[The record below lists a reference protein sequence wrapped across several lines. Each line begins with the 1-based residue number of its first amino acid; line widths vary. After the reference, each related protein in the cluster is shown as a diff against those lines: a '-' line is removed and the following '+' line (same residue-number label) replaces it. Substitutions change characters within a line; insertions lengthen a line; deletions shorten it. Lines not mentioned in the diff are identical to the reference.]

1 MNQVAR
7 NCGKM
12 VDMEEPAG
20 KELQTVS
27 DSQALE
33 RRASGRG
40 NARKQASA
48 VSEPTVIAADA
59 VRSLVSK
66 LSQRYCKDGRPF
78 AIASLDILEYEQVSN
93 VLGAGA
99 AEQLDR
105 LGKVVCTNSLRGSD
119 RVCFFEPGHILILLP
134 DTNEASAH
142 LVMERITQSIA
153 SAKLQHKNKPLRASG
168 AFQVAASDIAESG
181 VEILAPDT
189 EALMELVGYK
199 FDAQGHLYNTQL
211 SSMRLFTKKQRPFS
225 GSFSVWSD
233 RYINIQTTK
242 LEKSVDSSPLPQGV
256 IFIRATAEDQW
267 QANRTVNLK
276 MFELAD
282 RAGKFDADALG
293 LVARRARV
301 LQQIDHPGVSRL
313 VDFHTYED
321 RCLYLI
327 ENQVIG
333 KPLINVRA
341 NLETVLGWGIQLCNT
356 LIYLQGLMPPLIP
369 PPLKI
374 ENFIVSADNQIVL
387 LDYEMPYLLSPLMVQ
402 SDIPETDLSPLS
414 APYNRFGMENLL
426 MFLYDMIAKSEQNRN
441 LSELFDVK
449 DADKLSE
456 KLNSLFKI
464 RAELKKAVD
473 KISAGATA

>member
-1 MNQVAR
+1 
-7 NCGKM
+7 
-12 VDMEEPAG
+12 MEEPVETAE
-20 KELQTVS
+20 KQMERPQE
-27 DSQALE
+27 SQALE
-33 RRASGRG
+33 RRAGGRSGTRRSS
-40 NARKQASA
+40 NTTN
-48 VSEPTVIAADA
+48 EPSLIAPDG
-59 VRSLVSK
+59 VKSLITK

-93 VLGAGA
+93 VLGAVA

-119 RVCFFEPGHILILLP
+119 RLCFFEPGHILIILP
-134 DTNEASAH
+134 DTTEEAANI
-142 LVMERITQSIA
+142 VMERITQSIA

-168 AFQVAASDIAESG
+168 AFQVAASDIAEDG
-181 VEILAPDT
+181 AEILAPDT
-189 EALMELVGYK
+189 EALMESIGYK
-199 FDAQGHLYNTQL
+199 FDAQDHLYNTQL

-233 RYINIQTTK
+233 RYVNIITTK
-242 LEKSVDSSPLPQGV
+242 LEKSVDNSPLPQGV
-256 IFIRATAEDQW
+256 IFIRATAEDMW

-282 RAGKFDADALG
+282 RAAKFDPDALA

-333 KPLINVRA
+333 KPLGSIRA
-341 NLETVLGWGIQLCNT
+341 NLETVLAWGVQLCNT

-374 ENFIVSADNQIVL
+374 ENFVVSAENQIVL
-387 LDYEMPYLLSPLMVQ
+387 LDYELPYLLSPLMVQ
-402 SDIPETDLSPLS
+402 HDSSSETNASPLS
-414 APYNRFGMENLL
+414 APYNRFGLENLL
-426 MFLYDMIAKSEQNRN
+426 MFLYDMIAKSEHHRD
-441 LSELFDVK
+441 LSDLFDVK
-449 DADKLSE
+449 DSDRLSE

-464 RAELKKAVD
+464 RAELKKAID

>member
-1 MNQVAR
+1 MGA
-7 NCGKM
+7 M
-12 VDMEEPAG
+12 DEPAD
-20 KELQTVS
+20 KDPHAVI

-33 RRASGRG
+33 RRANGRG
-40 NARKQASA
+40 SARKQSGRTE
-48 VSEPTVIAADA
+48 EPTVVAADG
-59 VRSLVSK
+59 VRSVVAK
-66 LSQRYCKDGRPF
+66 QAQRYCKDGRPF
-78 AIASLDILEYEQVSN
+78 AVASLDILEYEQVSN

-134 DTNEASAH
+134 DTTEAAAI

-168 AFQVAASDIAESG
+168 AFQVAASDTDESG
-181 VEILAPDT
+181 IEILAPDT
-189 EALMELVGYK
+189 DALMEEVGYK
-199 FDAQGHLYNTQL
+199 FDAQGNLYNTQL

-233 RYINIQTTK
+233 RYVNIQTTK
-242 LEKSVDSSPLPQGV
+242 LETSVDQSPLPQGV
-256 IFIRATAEDQW
+256 IFIRATAQDQW

-282 RAGKFDADALG
+282 RAGKFDPEALA

-301 LQQIDHPGVSRL
+301 LQQIDHPGVAKL
-313 VDFHTYED
+313 LDFHSYED

-327 ENQVIG
+327 ENQVFG
-333 KPLINVRA
+333 KPLFNVRA
-341 NLETVLGWGIQLCNT
+341 NLETVLGWGVQICNT
-356 LIYLQGLMPPLIP
+356 LIYLQNLMPPLIP

-374 ENFIVSADNQIVL
+374 EDFIISSDNQIVL
-387 LDYEMPYLLSPLMVQ
+387 RDYELPYLLTPLIVQ
-402 SDIPETDLSPLS
+402 NYVNPLTDAPTLS

-426 MFLYDMIAKSEQNRN
+426 MFLYDLIAKSEQNRK
-441 LSELFDVK
+441 LSDLFDVK
-449 DADKLSE
+449 GSDKLSE

-464 RAELKKAVD
+464 RAELKKAID

>member
-1 MNQVAR
+1 
-7 NCGKM
+7 
-12 VDMEEPAG
+12 MEEPVDTAE
-20 KELQTVS
+20 KQFERPHE
-27 DSQALE
+27 SQALE
-33 RRASGRG
+33 RRAGGRAG
-40 NARKQASA
+40 VRRNANTTN
-48 VSEPTVIAADA
+48 EPSLIAPDG
-59 VRSLVSK
+59 VKSLITK

-93 VLGAGA
+93 VLGAVA

-119 RVCFFEPGHILILLP
+119 RLCFFEPGHILIILP
-134 DTNEASAH
+134 DTTEEAANI
-142 LVMERITQSIA
+142 VMERITQSIA

-168 AFQVAASDIAESG
+168 AFQVAASDVAEDG
-181 VEILAPDT
+181 AEILAPDT
-189 EALMELVGYK
+189 EALMESIGYK
-199 FDAQGHLYNTQL
+199 FDAQDHLYNTQL

-233 RYINIQTTK
+233 RYVNIITTK
-242 LEKSVDSSPLPQGV
+242 LEKSVDNSPLPQGV
-256 IFIRATAEDQW
+256 IFIRATAEDVW

-276 MFELAD
+276 MFELSD
-282 RAGKFDADALG
+282 RSGKFDPEALA

-333 KPLINVRA
+333 KPLGSIRA
-341 NLETVLGWGIQLCNT
+341 NLETVLGWGVQLCNT

-374 ENFIVSADNQIVL
+374 ENFVVSAENQIVL
-387 LDYEMPYLLSPLMVQ
+387 LDYEVPYLLSPLMVQ
-402 SDIPETDLSPLS
+402 QDISETNTSSLS

-426 MFLYDMIAKSEQNRN
+426 MFLYDMIAKSEHHRD
-441 LSELFDVK
+441 LSDLFDVK
-449 DADKLSE
+449 ESDRLSE

-464 RAELKKAVD
+464 RAELKKAID

>member
-1 MNQVAR
+1 
-7 NCGKM
+7 
-12 VDMEEPAG
+12 MEEPIDTADREQQSG
-20 KELQTVS
+20 LE
-27 DSQALE
+27 SQALE
-33 RRASGRG
+33 RRVSGRG
-40 NARKQASA
+40 GVRRQANASSQ
-48 VSEPTVIAADA
+48 PTVIAPDG
-59 VRSLVSK
+59 VKSLITK

-93 VLGAGA
+93 VLGPGA

-119 RVCFFEPGHILILLP
+119 RVCFFEPGHILIILP
-134 DTNEASAH
+134 DTTETAAH
-142 LVMERITQSIA
+142 LVMERITQTIA

-168 AFQVAASDIAESG
+168 AFQVAASDIAEDG

-189 EALMELVGYK
+189 EALMELIGYK
-199 FDAQGHLYNTQL
+199 FDAQEHLYNTQL
-211 SSMRLFTKKQRPFS
+211 SSMRLFTKKQKAFS

-233 RYINIQTTK
+233 RYVNIITTK
-242 LEKSVDSSPLPQGV
+242 LEKSVDSSPLPQGL
-256 IFIRATAEDQW
+256 IFIRATAEDEW

-282 RAGKFDADALG
+282 RAGKFDAEALA

-301 LQQIDHPGVSRL
+301 LQQIDHPGVARL

-333 KPLINVRA
+333 KPLVNIRA
-341 NLETVLGWGIQLCNT
+341 NLETVLGWGVQLCNT

-387 LDYEMPYLLSPLMVQ
+387 LDYEVPYLLSPLMVQ
-402 SDIPETDLSPLS
+402 ADAAAETNASSLS

-426 MFLYDMIAKSEQNRN
+426 MFLYDMIAKSEHQRN
-441 LSELFDVK
+441 LSDLFDVQ
-449 DADKLSE
+449 DSNKLNE

-464 RAELKKAVD
+464 RAELKKAID
-473 KISAGATA
+473 KISAGATS

>member
-1 MNQVAR
+1 MDEP
-7 NCGKM
+7 
-12 VDMEEPAG
+12 VDTAH
-20 KELQTVS
+20 KELQGAL
-27 DSQALE
+27 DSPPLE

-40 NARKQASA
+40 SARKQANV
-48 VSEPTVIAADA
+48 VSEPSVIAADG
-59 VRSLVSK
+59 VRSLITK

-93 VLGAGA
+93 VLGPVA

-119 RVCFFEPGHILILLP
+119 RVCFFEPGHILIILP
-134 DTNEASAH
+134 DTSEAAAN

-168 AFQVAASDIAESG
+168 AFQVAAIEVYDDGA
-181 VEILAPDT
+181 EILAPDT
-189 EALMELVGYK
+189 EALMESVGYK
-199 FDAQGHLYNTQL
+199 FDAQEHLYNTQL

-233 RYINIQTTK
+233 RYDNIITTK
-242 LEKSVDSSPLPQGV
+242 LEKSVDSSPLPQGL
-256 IFIRATAEDQW
+256 IFIRATAEDLW

-282 RAGKFDADALG
+282 RAMRFDPEALI

-333 KPLINVRA
+333 TPLMNVRTS
-341 NLETVLGWGIQLCNT
+341 LETVLGWGVQLCNT

-374 ENFIVSADNQIVL
+374 ENFVVSPENQLVL
-387 LDYEMPYLLSPLMVQ
+387 LDYEVPYLLSPLMIQ
-402 SDIPETDLSPLS
+402 NDASAETNATSLS

-441 LSELFDVK
+441 LSDLFEVK

-464 RAELKKAVD
+464 RAELKKAID